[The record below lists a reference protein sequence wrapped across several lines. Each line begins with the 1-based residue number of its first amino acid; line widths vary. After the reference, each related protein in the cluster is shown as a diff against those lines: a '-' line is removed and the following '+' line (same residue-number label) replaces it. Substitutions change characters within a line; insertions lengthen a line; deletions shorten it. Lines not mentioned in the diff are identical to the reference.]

1 MAKIK
6 SLKEFLDWVAH
17 GKLLVELAFAFAGLK
32 AIKAILVTF
41 TKIPVVW
48 MSTIEWLS
56 VSLAILAAWE
66 AAQQRHIGAAAPGE
80 PNVESS
86 CGASSNVRLGGLF

>member
-17 GKLLVELAFAFAGLK
+17 GKLLVELAFAFA
-32 AIKAILVTF
+32 
-41 TKIPVVW
+41 
-48 MSTIEWLS
+48 
-56 VSLAILAAWE
+56 
-66 AAQQRHIGAAAPGE
+66 PGE